1 MIFRFSP
8 ILFFPFTDPIKVDG
22 CLELGRGGEGGRV
35 GSKEFI
41 SHGISFFFPGN
52 SRLDTKKHPGYPSTH
67 LPFQL
72 TEVMVNILIFL
83 LDGKYFKLSKFLL
96 KDVGSRGF

>member
-1 MIFRFSP
+1 MGA
-8 ILFFPFTDPIKVDG
+8 LNWG
-22 CLELGRGGEGGRV
+22 GEGRGG

-41 SHGISFFFPGN
+41 SHGISFFSGN

-72 TEVMVNILIFL
+72 TEVVVNILIFL
-83 LDGKYFKLSKFLL
+83 LDGKYCKLSKFLL

>member
-22 CLELGRGGEGGRV
+22 CLELGRGGEGGEGQRNSSAMGLV
-35 GSKEFI
+35 
-41 SHGISFFFPGN
+41 FFSGN
-52 SRLDTKKHPGYPSTH
+52 NRLDTKKHPGYPSTH

-72 TEVMVNILIFL
+72 TEVVVNILIFL
-83 LDGKYFKLSKFLL
+83 LDGKYCKLSKFLL

>member
-1 MIFRFSP
+1 MG
-8 ILFFPFTDPIKVDG
+8 LV
-22 CLELGRGGEGGRV
+22 
-35 GSKEFI
+35 
-41 SHGISFFFPGN
+41 FFPGN